1 MPHQGRIGRVVD
13 SGPVCRLGSIDA
25 IVLDVD
31 GTLYR
36 QGPVRRQ
43 MALRLAAA
51 CVTQPLRTRLAVRAV
66 RAFRDNLETIRTRL
80 PENADHPAQ
89 QLQRTAEQTGMSEEL
104 IQSLIEEWMF
114 KRPLALIG
122 GYPRKGLHKFL
133 GRALQCGIRLGVFS
147 EYPSEDKLQC
157 LGVRDPFSVVV
168 SSYDPEVRRF
178 KPNPAGFLYAARQL
192 GSRPE
197 TTLVI
202 GDRDDADGAGARAA
216 GMRYVEI
223 GGREFPSFV
232 PLCRY
237 LFENEPTSS

>member
-1 MPHQGRIGRVVD
+1 MRSIVV
-13 SGPVCRLGSIDA
+13 SRLGSIDA

-43 MALRLAAA
+43 MALRLAGA
-51 CVTQPLRTRLAVRAV
+51 CVTQPLRTRRAVRAI
-66 RAFRDNLETIRTRL
+66 RAFRDNLETIRAGL

-89 QLQRTAEQTGMSEEL
+89 QLQRTVEQTGMPEEL
-104 IQSLIEEWMF
+104 VQSLIEEWMF
-114 KRPLALIG
+114 KRPLAVIG
-122 GYPRKGLHKFL
+122 GYPRKGLHRFL
-133 GRALQCGIRLGVFS
+133 RQALHCGIRLGVFS
-147 EYPSEDKLQC
+147 EYPSEGKLEC

-168 SSYDPEVRRF
+168 SSCDPEVRRF
-178 KPNPAGFLYAARQL
+178 KPDPAGFLHVARQL
-192 GSRPE
+192 GSNPE

-223 GGREFPSFV
+223 GGEEFPSFV
-232 PLCRY
+232 PLGQY
-237 LFENEPTSS
+237 LFEPETPSENP